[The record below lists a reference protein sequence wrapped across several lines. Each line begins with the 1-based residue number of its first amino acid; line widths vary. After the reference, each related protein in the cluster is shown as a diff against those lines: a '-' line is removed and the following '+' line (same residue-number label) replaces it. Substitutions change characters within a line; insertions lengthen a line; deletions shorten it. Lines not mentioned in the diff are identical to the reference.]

1 MPYQGGEIKQKS
13 PTIFTGRRACPF
25 QDGCNR
31 TKNSVFFDAKIV
43 QKTQKSLQYSQ
54 MRYLY
59 SLRSITSRFFVF
71 FSRWQNEKKWI
82 LTHIFIDMFR
92 TTSFDGESSSFNSSL
107 KRPKFYKFILNFAK

>member
-43 QKTQKSLQYSQ
+43 QKTQKSNAIPVFAEEHYFEVFRFLQPLAKRKE
-54 MRYLY
+54 M
-59 SLRSITSRFFVF
+59 
-71 FSRWQNEKKWI
+71 
-82 LTHIFIDMFR
+82 D
-92 TTSFDGESSSFNSSL
+92 FNT
-107 KRPKFYKFILNFAK
+107 YIH